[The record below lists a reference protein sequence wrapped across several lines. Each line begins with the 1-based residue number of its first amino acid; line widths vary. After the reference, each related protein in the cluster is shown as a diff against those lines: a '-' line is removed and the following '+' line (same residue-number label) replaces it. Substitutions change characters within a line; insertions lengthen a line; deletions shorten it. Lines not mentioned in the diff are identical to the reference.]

1 MAEPAR
7 ENTYCQV
14 VRAILA
20 LDASASAKV
29 LLLYLYDRQGTNGHS
44 WPSLSTI
51 CRDCKI
57 ARPTVVRALKE
68 LTKAKALEIS
78 HPKRPSVKA
87 SNRYTVRINE
97 LISEPVKK
105 LNQFNNDTGT
115 GNETEPELIP
125 PPDGRLQSFDRQR
138 LESRDP
144 VEYRR
149 R

>member
-1 MAEPAR
+1 MAEPLR
-7 ENTYCQV
+7 ENTYHQV

-20 LDASASAKV
+20 LDATASAKV
-29 LLLYLYDRQGTNGHS
+29 LLLYLYDRQGTKGYS

-51 CRDCKI
+51 CRDCKTT
-57 ARPTVVRALKE
+57 RPTTVRALKE
-68 LTKAKALEIS
+68 LEDAKVLKIS
-78 HPKRPSVKA
+78 RPKRPSVKA
-87 SNRYTVRINE
+87 SNRYTVRITDI
-97 LISEPVKK
+97 ISEPVKK

-115 GNETEPELIP
+115 GNETEPELVP

-144 VEYRR
+144 AEYRR